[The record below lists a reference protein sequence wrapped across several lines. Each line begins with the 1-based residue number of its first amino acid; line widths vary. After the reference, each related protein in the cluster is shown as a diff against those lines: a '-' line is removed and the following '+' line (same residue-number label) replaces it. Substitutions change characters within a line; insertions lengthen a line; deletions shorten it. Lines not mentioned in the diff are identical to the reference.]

1 MLNTVESN
9 DDAVY
14 LTRNLKEES
23 DVYVQGSR
31 GKECARESN
40 EAGCEYGRLADHCK
54 WTVEIV

>member
-40 EAGCEYGRLADHCK
+40 EAGCEYGRL
-54 WTVEIV
+54 